1 MADTLF
7 LFSSYSVTAASAVVL
22 IAAAVI
28 LIISASAAVVIVAC
42 KNEDKDDKKN
52 PVAVASVTEEHSQ
65 NLPSLLSLYTM
76 KENKKGDKSKK
87 HLQ

>member
-1 MADTLF
+1 MTDTLF

-22 IAAAVI
+22 ITAAVI

-52 PVAVASVTEEHSQ
+52 PVAVASVT
-65 NLPSLLSLYTM
+65 
-76 KENKKGDKSKK
+76 KK
-87 HLQ
+87 HSVDPLSHLPLHLMSM